1 MFTDANPG
9 QYVVLNVVDTGVG
22 IPKELQKQ
30 IFEPFFTTKGNEGG
44 TGLGLST
51 TWRIVT
57 DLGGFINV
65 YSEVDQGTRFA
76 VYIPAAVS
84 TDMSIAAPQ
93 SWPTGH
99 GELILVIDDQA
110 AIREIVKETLEAH
123 QYRVVLANDGTLGL
137 LLYRDHPDTFDLVII
152 DVTNPA
158 LDGPATIAAIRK
170 LNPDARII
178 LQAGFMSEQNKSL
191 LNLQSAEA
199 FLEKPYTTGELLQ
212 SVHDLLHPKSE

>member
-1 MFTDANPG
+1 VTPEDRGLFPDANPG
-9 QYVVLNVVDTGVG
+9 QSVVLNVVDTGVG

-93 SWPTGH
+93 SGPTGH

-110 AIREIVKETLEAH
+110 
-123 QYRVVLANDGTLGL
+123 
-137 LLYRDHPDTFDLVII
+137 
-152 DVTNPA
+152 
-158 LDGPATIAAIRK
+158 
-170 LNPDARII
+170 
-178 LQAGFMSEQNKSL
+178 
-191 LNLQSAEA
+191 
-199 FLEKPYTTGELLQ
+199 
-212 SVHDLLHPKSE
+212 